1 MTTTRPIL
9 FSAPMVRALLEGR
22 KTQTRRLA
30 NGVPEAPGIDE
41 VVHANPRHAAPYL
54 DAYCG
59 GTRTPENPRGMTQ
72 WWCWWTRDDRPCE
85 QFKIPYGVPGDLLWV
100 RETWCHTGTGV
111 WSIGDTYM
119 AYDGE
124 VVYRAD
130 LERNC
135 VWFPSIHMPRLFSRL
150 TLEITNVRVER
161 LQDISKADAEAEGV
175 EFETADPPFYYVPH
189 IWPHSITGVGVEEPG
204 GRHAVRCY
212 AKLWDHINGPGAWDA
227 NPWVVAL
234 SFNVHKQNVDAVL
247 SARATKLEPATT

>member
-1 MTTTRPIL
+1 MTTARPIL

-22 KTQTRRLA
+22 KTQTRRLLKPQPFA
-30 NGVPEAPGIDE
+30 ACGQIPGAIYASDLSWQIGPGHYVVSSKPFAPAAVLEAQQ
-41 VVHANPRHAAPYL
+41 R
-54 DAYCG
+54 
-59 GTRTPENPRGMTQ
+59 R
-72 WWCWWTRDDRPCE
+72 
-85 QFKIPYGVPGDLLWV
+85 YGVPGDLLWV

-161 LQDISKADAEAEGV
+161 LQDISEADAEAEGV

-212 AKLWDHINGPGAWDA
+212 GKLWDHINGPGSWDA

-234 SFNVHKQNVDAVL
+234 SFTVHKQNVDAVL
-247 SARATKLEPATT
+247 SARSETLEPAA